1 MAYDAQMPDY
11 LIALVAL
18 LLIVLIWRGPKMLP
32 QWGAALGRGVR
43 EIRGHVDKTFG
54 DEKTSELSDGGIETT
69 TTTTTIRRDTTK
81 APRP

>member
-11 LIALVAL
+11 LILAIILLVA
-18 LLIVLIWRGPKMLP
+18 VLIWRGPKMLP

-43 EIRGHVDKTFG
+43 EVRGHVDKTFG
-54 DEKTSELSDGGIETT
+54 DDKPSELSDGGIETT